1 MPGLAEPQGKN
12 GDLYTEDEPDD
23 LDELVTRVL
32 RVEEAEDQDLPPTTV
47 GSLEESGPVT
57 RPRKTREAEPLVFY
71 VEDKTQGRLRVAAV
85 VLFGLLLSL
94 LVAGNWLYAWEPGAS
109 PSMAGA
115 DHART
120 NGEVT
125 TVVPVPV
132 DSARPATGLSQDRDR
147 RNARAWNRGLAPATA
162 AEGVTER
169 IARSAARYGEVDV
182 SSSPLGAEVFLDG
195 YRVGRTP
202 LRGLR
207 LPAGSYR
214 LELRRQG
221 QIRPVELQV
230 RAFERTKATAQF

>member
-12 GDLYTEDEPDD
+12 GDLYTEDEPQD

-32 RVEEAEDQDLPPTTV
+32 RVEEAKDQDLPPTTV
-47 GSLEESGPVT
+47 GSLEESGPVP
-57 RPRKTREAEPLVFY
+57 RRRKTREAEPLVFY
-71 VEDKTQGRLRVAAV
+71 VEDRTQGRLRVAAV

-109 PSMAGA
+109 PSTAGA
-115 DHART
+115 GHAR

-132 DSARPATGLSQDRDR
+132 DSVRPASGLSQDQDR
-147 RNARAWNRGLAPATA
+147 RNASARNRGLAPAAA

-169 IARSAARYGEVDV
+169 IARSAARYGELDV

-207 LPAGSYR
+207 LPAGRYR

-221 QIRPVELQV
+221 QIRPVELRV